1 MQQVDTTSIR
11 GTMITFIA
19 SYFSFQNITPVLQFI
34 SLIVALAAGGTTL
47 YLNLKKIKKDG
58 L

>member
-1 MQQVDTTSIR
+1 
-11 GTMITFIA
+11 
-19 SYFSFQNITPVLQFI
+19 LQFV

>member
-1 MQQVDTTSIR
+1 MQQIDSTSIR
-11 GTMITFIA
+11 GTIITFIA
-19 SYFSFQNITPVLQFI
+19 SYFSFQAITPVLQFL
-34 SLIVALAAGGTTL
+34 SLVVALAAGGTTL

>member
-1 MQQVDTTSIR
+1 MHQIDTNSIR
-11 GTMITFIA
+11 GTLITFIA
-19 SYFSFQNITPVLQFI
+19 SYFSFQNITPVLQFV
-34 SLIVALAAGGTTL
+34 SLCVALAAGGTTL

>member
-1 MQQVDTTSIR
+1 MQQVDSTSIR
-11 GTMITFIA
+11 GTLITFTA
-19 SYFSFQNITPVLQFI
+19 SYFSFQNITPVLQFV
-34 SLIVALAAGGTTL
+34 SLCVALAAGGTTL